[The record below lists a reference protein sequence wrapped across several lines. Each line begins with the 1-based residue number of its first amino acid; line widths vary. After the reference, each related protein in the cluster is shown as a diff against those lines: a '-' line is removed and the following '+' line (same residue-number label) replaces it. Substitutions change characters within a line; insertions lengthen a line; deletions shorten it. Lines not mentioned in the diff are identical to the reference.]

1 MEPKLIAL
9 AGLPEKETVNLTV
22 KNGEIFVIGRSVEC
36 DLPIVNISVS
46 REHCRIIG
54 DEKGFRLEDMDSH
67 NGTFVNDIPV
77 KSHILAHGDKITIGN
92 TCLMFLSEP
101 EADLPQAV
109 FDDGSLVSHS
119 TIRLIPV
126 SDSKEF
132 APDLNALVEFGKAI
146 NEIQDFHRL
155 QSRFLEII
163 LELIPAARGAIVRS
177 GEDVEDLQS
186 VCFVKDTTSKR
197 TPMRI
202 SRTVCRQV
210 LKDQI
215 ALISNGLLEENL
227 SSSESLISEGI
238 KSVLCV
244 PLKISER
251 KGLIYLD
258 SDLTE
263 SRFTKNHLEQV
274 TALSFLISAALENV
288 ESLERLRQEN
298 EILRDEFHIETEM
311 IGESKA
317 IKHVY
322 YLISKFAPTDS
333 TVLITGESG
342 TGKELAAKAIHQNS
356 PRKNKPFMAI
366 NCAVLSK
373 DLLESELFGYEKGAF
388 TGALT
393 QKKGKIE
400 MAEGGTVFLDEIGE
414 LEPNIQAKLLRFL
427 QERWFERV
435 GGTKPIKADVRI
447 IAATN
452 RNLKQEAEK
461 GNFREDLFF
470 RLNVLQ
476 IKMPS
481 LSERKNDILLLT
493 QYFIQKSAKNCG
505 REVRGVSEKVRQILT
520 QYEWR
525 GNVRE
530 LENIVERAVV
540 LSLTETILPE
550 DLPDELLESFK
561 AETEEIDDFHSQVK
575 EAKQQ
580 IIIKA
585 LASCNGNYSEAA
597 EKLGIHPNN
606 LHRIIRTLE
615 LKNQI
620 KEIIVAGS

>member
-1 MEPKLIAL
+1 MLAL
-9 AGLPEKETVNLTV
+9 AGLPDKETVNLQI
-22 KNGEIFVIGRSVEC
+22 KNGKGFVIGRSVEC

-54 DEKGFRLEDMDSH
+54 DGEGFRIEDLDSH
-67 NGTFVNDIPV
+67 NGTFVNNIPV
-77 KSHILAHGDKITIGN
+77 KSHLLAHGDKITIGN
-92 TCLMFLSEP
+92 SCLMFLSKP
-101 EADLPQAV
+101 DADLQQAV
-109 FDDGSLVSHS
+109 FDDGSLVTHS

-126 SDSKEF
+126 TDSKEF

-146 NEIQDFHRL
+146 NEIQDFYRL

-163 LELIPAARGAIVRS
+163 LELIPAARGAIVKAD
-177 GEDVEDLQS
+177 EDFDDLQS
-186 VCFVKDTTSKR
+186 VCFIKDTTLKQ
-197 TPMRI
+197 TPMQI

-215 ALISNGLLEENL
+215 ALLSNDLTEGNL
-227 SSSESLISEGI
+227 SSSESLNSEGI

-244 PLKISER
+244 PLKISGK

-258 SDLTE
+258 SDLAVNK
-263 SRFTKNHLEQV
+263 FTKNHLEQV
-274 TALSFLISAALENV
+274 TALSFLISAALENA
-288 ESLERLRQEN
+288 ESIEKLRQEN
-298 EILRDEFHIETEM
+298 EILRDEFQIETEM

-317 IKHVY
+317 IKDVY

-356 PRKNKPFMAI
+356 LRKNKPFVAI

-373 DLLESELFGYEKGAF
+373 ELLESELFGYEKGSF
-388 TGALT
+388 TGAAS
-393 QKKGKIE
+393 QKKGKFEI
-400 MAEGGTVFLDEIGE
+400 AEGGTVFLDEIGE

-427 QERWFERV
+427 QEREFERI

-447 IAATN
+447 LAATN

-481 LSERKNDILLLT
+481 LSERKNDIILLS
-493 QYFIQKSAKNCG
+493 QFFIKKYAEKCG
-505 REVRGVSEKVRQILT
+505 RDVRGVSEKVRQILT

-525 GNVRE
+525 GNIRE
-530 LENIVERAVV
+530 LENIIERAVV

-550 DLPDELLESFK
+550 DLPEELLESFK
-561 AETEEIDDFHSQVK
+561 SEPEEVDDFHIQVK

-585 LASCNGNYSEAA
+585 LANSNGNYSEAA
-597 EKLGIHPNN
+597 EKLGIHTNN
-606 LHRIIRTLE
+606 LHRIIRNLE

-620 KEIIVAGS
+620 KETIINED